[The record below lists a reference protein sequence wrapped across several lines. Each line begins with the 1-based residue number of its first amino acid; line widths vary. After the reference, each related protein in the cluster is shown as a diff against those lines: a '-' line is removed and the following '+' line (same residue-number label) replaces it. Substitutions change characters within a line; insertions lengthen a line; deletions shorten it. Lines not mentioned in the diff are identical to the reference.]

1 MHANGPNESGEAGR
15 DSTPPP
21 TKWLEPGEA
30 YQFENLSGSE
40 IHSKFQQAPVDHFS
54 TDRLPAR
61 SRRKAMLFALV
72 LGFDGFQRFYLR
84 RPALGWICTIWSKI
98 GIFGGIILLI
108 LGVWQAGLVLLIG
121 FPLLSWLVGIGDLVA
136 LATGNM
142 QTDGMG
148 KPLDP

>member
-1 MHANGPNESGEAGR
+1 MHANGQNKGA
-15 DSTPPP
+15 
-21 TKWLEPGEA
+21 EPGEA
-30 YQFENLSGSE
+30 SPDSDPPFEELSDWPYK
-40 IHSKFQQAPVDHFS
+40 SKFQQAPVDHFS
-54 TDRLPAR
+54 LDRLPAR

-84 RPALGWICTIWSKI
+84 RPALGWICVIWSKI
-98 GIFGGIILLI
+98 GIFGGLILLF
-108 LGVWQAGLVLLIG
+108 LGLWPAGLVLLIG
-121 FPLLSWLVGIGDLVA
+121 FPLLSWLVGLGDLVA